1 MSGERETVLPL
12 TRTVLVSGPR
22 RLACCRLMLIAA
34 VEDVVPPRCSPRDV
48 AMEKRTKEATRNV
61 FQSLAF
67 LNHECGNTNCA
78 RTPAR

>member
-34 VEDVVPPRCSPRDV
+34 VEDVVPHRSPRDV
-48 AMEKRTKEATRNV
+48 AKAHWEKRTKRQRGTC
-61 FQSLAF
+61 FS
-67 LNHECGNTNCA
+67 
-78 RTPAR
+78 P